1 MRYQVAVYA
10 NDLGQWVR
18 VGPRFTYRED
28 AVRYLAT
35 FASPFKRLV
44 LVEENDVEDAP
55 NAPAAAFGL
64 SMQRL
69 EFARYLI
76 QTGRLSG

>member
-1 MRYQVAVYA
+1 MRYRVAVYA
-10 NDLGQWVR
+10 DDLGQWVR
-18 VGPRFTYRED
+18 VGPCFTYRED

-44 LVEENDVEDAP
+44 EENVDDEDMP

-69 EFARYLI
+69 EFAQFLI
-76 QTGRLSG
+76 RTGRLSG